1 MSSES
6 VPELPKG
13 LIYIPNLSTV
23 FRTSVGGKPCSIR
36 IIRSTPPKG
45 VAMMS
50 VPGEGP
56 QTVICEG
63 PHKYFFNNT
72 DLGIARALMP
82 ASQRSQSITKDF
94 KRMGREIVPHVFPDL
109 TLHIC
114 F

>member
-1 MSSES
+1 MS
-6 VPELPKG
+6 
-13 LIYIPNLSTV
+13 
-23 FRTSVGGKPCSIR
+23 
-36 IIRSTPPKG
+36 
-45 VAMMS
+45 S

-63 PHKYFFNNT
+63 PHKYYFNNM
-72 DLGIARALMP
+72 DLGIARDLMP